1 MKFTTIR
8 DLKTAKEIYEEE
20 KKSTNQKEL
29 PQSYILYNDKCKNN
43 DFPISK
49 LKSVFL

>member
-20 KKSTNQKEL
+20 KNSTKQKDYHIVIFCMMINVKIMIKTE
-29 PQSYILYNDKCKNN
+29 
-43 DFPISK
+43 K
-49 LKSVFL
+49 LFTIIQ